1 MGVSQ
6 HCDLVV
12 DKDLVVKLVISA
24 VSLQREV
31 LPAPN
36 CWLFDL
42 EQSQHRENVRS
53 TNCFCWLNA

>member
-6 HCDLVV
+6 HCDLVM

-24 VSLQREV
+24 VSLHREA

-36 CWLFDL
+36 WRLFDL
-42 EQSQHRENVRS
+42 EQSQHRKNFRS